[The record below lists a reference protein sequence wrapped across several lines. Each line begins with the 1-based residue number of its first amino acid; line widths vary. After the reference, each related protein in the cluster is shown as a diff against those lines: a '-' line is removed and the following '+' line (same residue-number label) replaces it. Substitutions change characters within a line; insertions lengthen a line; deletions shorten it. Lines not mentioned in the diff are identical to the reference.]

1 MSDKKEKIEIE
12 EKIDRYIDGE
22 LSQEEIDDLW
32 VTLIQHE
39 EYIDYLK
46 TSANLKDMAE
56 KKKTNQENNTV
67 WMYAAAAAIVLL
79 LVVFGSL
86 QTSYFDNSSDIQP
99 IETIELD
106 YYRSAENLTAAA
118 EREQI
123 IREAIELFNED
134 KFEEAVSMLNEERN
148 SARDVEW
155 ISRLDITLGTLYY
168 NTDRFNNA
176 SFYFKDI
183 VANYKNQVKVLT
195 LEKAYW
201 YLGNSYFQMDN
212 LDEAEKAMRSAYEL
226 NGAYSRVA
234 KSYLDAMDDAMAKL
248 EQM

>member
-22 LSQEEIDDLW
+22 LSQEQIDDLW
-32 VTLIQHE
+32 TKLIQRE

-56 KKKTNQENNTV
+56 KKKSKQESKTV
-67 WMYAAAAAIVLL
+67 WMYAAAAATVLL

-86 QTSYFDNSSDIQP
+86 QTGYINNSPAIEP

-106 YYRSAENLTAAA
+106 YYRSSENPSASAD
-118 EREQI
+118 RDQI
-123 IREAIELFNED
+123 IRRAIKLFNED
-134 KFEEAVSMLNEERN
+134 KFEDAVSLLDEERKN
-148 SARDVEW
+148 ATDAKWIAR
-155 ISRLDITLGTLYY
+155 LNITLGTLHY

-176 SFYFKDI
+176 SYYFMDI
-183 VANYKNQVKVLT
+183 VDNYKDQVDVLT

-212 LDEAEKAMRSAYEL
+212 LAEAEKAMQSAYEL

-234 KSYLDAMDDAMAKL
+234 KSYLDAMDNAMAKL
-248 EQM
+248 EEM